1 MNLRESGGSG
11 DQPLFRS
18 AVDGGHVPT
27 LRALNEGSVAQI
39 PGVKV
44 AQKGNL
50 VGVVAPKEYD
60 AIQAAVALRGAH
72 GISRR
77 CCRKTVT

>member
-1 MNLRESGGSG
+1 
-11 DQPLFRS
+11 
-18 AVDGGHVPT
+18 
-27 LRALNEGSVAQI
+27 
-39 PGVKV
+39 
-44 AQKGNL
+44 
-50 VGVVAPKEYD
+50 VVAPKEYD